1 MLEKLKKKN
10 PNIEMYSVESKEFAP
25 YGRVING
32 LDITEIMNVAETIEM
47 PENGSVYMPYLVA
60 FETLPIAAEI
70 RDMLYGEM
78 DTQVGYCYGHSNF
91 LNGLEWH
98 SSNEINIAT
107 TPMVLILGLVT
118 ELKDGKID
126 SSKLKAFYVPKG
138 CVIEVYSTTLHF
150 CPCEVEETGFGCVVA
165 LPTGTNIP
173 LERESKDKLLFRK
186 NKWLIAHNENEALIS
201 KGVASGISGENIKIK
216 Y

>member
-186 NKWLIAHNENEALIS
+186 NKWLIAHNENEALIA
-201 KGVASGISGENIKIK
+201 KGVVAGISGENIEIK